1 MESFSKADVLRA
13 MLKLSKIYYTQSKI
27 GAAAYTTNRVLQ
39 LSEQTLG
46 RDHPAVG
53 YVAQQLADL
62 YSDLGSHKEAEL
74 LYQRAYST
82 QRKQFANQATNCSNS
97 SSISTGSSDRACA

>member
-1 MESFSKADVLRA
+1 MLRA
-13 MLKLSKIYYTQSKI
+13 MLKLSKIYYAQSKI

-46 RDHPAVG
+46 SDHPAVG

-62 YSDLGSHKEAEL
+62 YSTIGSHKEAEL
-74 LYQRAYST
+74 LYQRAYSA
-82 QRKQFANQATNCSNS
+82 QRKQFATQATNFSNS
-97 SSISTGSSDRACA
+97 SSDSLSNSSCSSERACA